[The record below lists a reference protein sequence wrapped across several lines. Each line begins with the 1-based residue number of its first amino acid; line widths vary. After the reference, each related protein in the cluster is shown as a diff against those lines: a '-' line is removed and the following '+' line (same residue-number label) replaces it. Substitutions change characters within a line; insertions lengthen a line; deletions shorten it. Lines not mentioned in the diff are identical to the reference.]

1 MSFTDEL
8 FFGSAGNLVAML
20 RKRDVSAVE
29 VVSAFLER
37 IESINPKLNAI
48 VTLAEERAIEEAE
61 ESDRRLAGKGE
72 VRALEGLPIT
82 VKDHMMTAGIRS
94 TIGMKIFE
102 HFVPTQD
109 APTVAR
115 LRAAGAVII
124 AKTNVPEMVLDY
136 DCENPLFGA
145 TNNPWNLAR
154 VPGGSSG
161 GEAAALASGMSALG
175 LGSDLGGS
183 IRLPSHFCG
192 VAGLKPSWGSVP
204 SSGLVPPG
212 PAAPPPIA
220 AMGVL
225 GPIARHVDDL
235 TLSYNIIKGP
245 HSSAPYTV
253 PTPPARPDA
262 VDLKKLR
269 CAVFTGG
276 GGIPV
281 AREIREATQRAARA
295 LSKRGLAVEEATPP
309 LEGVTAMWMEYMSA
323 DGNELLLEVIGD
335 KLHLSRER
343 LRRMFAPGPGKSA
356 AEFFRIAMRRD
367 AWRVELANFMERYP
381 ILICPPFCTSAFAHG
396 AFEIEVDDSR
406 FPYFAAGW
414 PLTWVNLAGLPA
426 AVIPAGQD
434 RDGLP
439 IGVQIVGRAFDEDG
453 VLAVAKALE
462 QELGGFQKPPV

>member
-1 MSFTDEL
+1 MSFPDEL
-8 FFGSAGNLVAML
+8 FFGPASRLVAML
-20 RKRDVSAVE
+20 RARDVSAGE
-29 VVSAFLER
+29 MVSAFLDR

-72 VRALEGLPIT
+72 VRPLEGLPIT

-102 HFVPTQD
+102 HFVPQED

-183 IRLPSHFCG
+183 IRLPAHFCG
-192 VAGLKPSWGSVP
+192 IAGLKPSWGTVP

-212 PAAPPPIA
+212 PAAQPPIA

-225 GPIARHVDDL
+225 GPMARHVDDL

-245 HSSAPYTV
+245 HPSSPYTA
-253 PTPPARPDA
+253 PTPIARPDV

-269 CAVFTGG
+269 CAVFTSG
-276 GGIPV
+276 GGIRV
-281 AREIREATQRAARA
+281 ASEIREATQRAARA

-309 LEGVTAMWMEYMSA
+309 LEGAGALWTEYMGA
-323 DGNELLLEVIGD
+323 DGNELLLEVLGD
-335 KLHLSRER
+335 KVHLSRER
-343 LRRMFAPGPGKSA
+343 LRRAFAPGPGKSA

-381 ILICPPFCTSAFAHG
+381 ILICPPFCTTAFAHG
-396 AFEIEVDDSR
+396 AVEVEIDGSR
-406 FPYFAAGW
+406 FPYYAAGW
-414 PLTWVNLAGLPA
+414 PVMWVNLAGLAA

-439 IGVQIVGRAFDEDG
+439 IGVQIVGRAFDEEG
-453 VLAVAKALE
+453 VLAVAKVLE
-462 QELGGFQKPPV
+462 QDLGGFQKPPL